1 MAREL
6 VDGVWLFDLGF
17 VPPFRSNAYLVDE
30 SVMDDV
36 DGDDL
41 TLCDTGLRWNRPSI
55 ASEFESAGHDPAD
68 LDRVLLTH
76 YDLDHV
82 GGLRTLLANFEG
94 PVYIGGPD
102 HDMLTGDDMPA
113 PLHHKGM
120 FHRLTRRLFP
130 LPDAADVRRVA
141 DGDRIGNFT
150 AHATPG
156 HNPGHVVY
164 HHDGGVA
171 ILGDLLWEDDG
182 GLRPPFWLDSYDM
195 RELRE
200 SVIALADRIGPFEV
214 AAMGHGKPIVADGD
228 DALRTLAD
236 GL

>member
-6 VDGVWLFDLGF
+6 IDGVWLFDLGF
-17 VPPFRSNAYLVDE
+17 FPPFRSNAYLVDE
-30 SVMDDV
+30 SAMDDV

-41 TLCDTGLRWNRPSI
+41 TLCDAGLWWNRPSI
-55 ASEFESAGHDPAD
+55 ASEFASTGYGPAD
-68 LDRVLLTH
+68 LDRVLITH

-82 GGLRTLLANFEG
+82 GGLGRLLTEFDG
-94 PVYIGGPD
+94 PVYLGAPD
-102 HDMLTGDDMPA
+102 HDMLTGAEMPA
-113 PLHHKGM
+113 ALHHKGM

-130 LPDAADVRRVA
+130 LPENADVRRVE

-150 AHATPG
+150 AYATPG

-164 HHDGGVA
+164 AHDGGVA

-182 GLRPPFWLDSYDM
+182 GLTTPFWLDSYDM

-200 SVIALADRIGPFEV
+200 SVIALADRCEPFDV
-214 AAMGHGKPIVADGD
+214 AAMGHGRPIVDGGH
-228 DALRTLAD
+228 DALRTLAER
-236 GL
+236 L